1 MLWLVRTLGC
11 LVLVLLLLITGTAL
25 FKFLRVAWFGP
36 GSGQGD
42 HVYVTSIAGMITSGN
57 EFVRDLEKQ
66 LKEKSTKA
74 IVVRINSPGGFV
86 APSQEMYEAIL
97 KADKQVPVFVS
108 MGQVAASGGYY
119 AALGGRTVYANSGT
133 VTGSI
138 GVLMEFVNL
147 EKLAQWAK
155 VDRFTITS
163 GPLKSAGSPFRKMK
177 PEEEQYF
184 RGLVTS
190 IFSQFRDTVKARR
203 KLDDAQIARVTDG
216 RVFTGLQAKEEKL
229 VDEIGTLSDAILAA
243 KKAAKLPEDAPVV
256 YADKGRGWLALVEGG
271 GEDGADGSLQN
282 AFGAWRRLIDPSFQG
297 WQALLLSPVR

>member
-1 MLWLVRTLGC
+1 MVWLVRTLGC

-36 GSGQGD
+36 DSGHGK
-42 HVYVTSIAGMITSGN
+42 HVYVASISGMITSGN
-57 EFVRDLEKQ
+57 EFVRDIEKQ
-66 LKEKSTKA
+66 VKEDSTKA

-97 KADKQVPVFVS
+97 KADKKIPVIIS

-119 AALGGRTVYANSGT
+119 AALGGRTLFANSGT

-155 VDRFTITS
+155 VDRFTLTS
-163 GPLKSAGSPFRKMK
+163 GPMKAAGSPFRKMK

-184 RGLVTS
+184 KSLIAD
-190 IFSQFRDTVKARR
+190 IFAQFRDTVKARR
-203 KLDDAQIARVTDG
+203 KLDDAEIAKVSDG
-216 RVFTGLQAKEEKL
+216 RVFTGGQAKAQKL
-229 VDEIGTLSDAILAA
+229 VDEIGTLSDAIAAA
-243 KKAAKLPEDAPVV
+243 KKAANLPDDAPVV
-256 YADKGRGWLALVEGG
+256 YGDKGHGWLSLVESSEG
-271 GEDGADGSLQN
+271 GADGSLQN
-282 AFGAWRRLIDPSFQG
+282 VFESWKRLMDPGFQG